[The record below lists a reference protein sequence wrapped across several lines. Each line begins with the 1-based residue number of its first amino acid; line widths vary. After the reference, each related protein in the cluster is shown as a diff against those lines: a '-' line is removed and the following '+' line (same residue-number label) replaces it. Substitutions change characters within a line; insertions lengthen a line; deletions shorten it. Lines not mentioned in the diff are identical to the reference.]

1 MIFCVRKYWDWKIS
15 FFKNKDFNFRIKNL
29 ISKISVEKVIGAGT
43 TVDSAR
49 FRQLVARET
58 QEPVE
63 SVTGMVLGEHGENAV
78 PIWSSVTIMGGKSS
92 DNLKGLVHDTYA
104 KVFARDTQCFNFWML

>member
-1 MIFCVRKYWDWKIS
+1 MGLKNLR
-15 FFKNKDFNFRIKNL
+15 FFLNKDFNFRIKNL
-29 ISKISVEKVIGAGT
+29 ISKILVEKVIGAGT

-104 KVFARDTQCFNFWML
+104 KVSLEILHVLTFGCFLFSVT

>member
-1 MIFCVRKYWDWKIS
+1 M
-15 FFKNKDFNFRIKNL
+15 
-29 ISKISVEKVIGAGT
+29 
-43 TVDSAR
+43 DSAR

-92 DNLKGLVHDTYA
+92 DQLKGLIHDTYA
-104 KVFARDTQCFNFWML
+104 KVPKYFHFMFDIYFHILFNFFDL